1 VPDRELMAKE
11 INAFALANLIK
22 AQLQR
27 ERLSERL
34 QRRLLQPAE
43 KFSARQ

>member
-11 INAFALANLIK
+11 INAFVVANLIK

-27 ERLSERL
+27 QRLSEKL
-34 QRRLLQPAE
+34 QGRFLQPGE
-43 KFSARQ
+43 ESSASE